1 MYYDPKTK
9 AQREWQIFEHQKM
22 DFMMIISPTQRVVF
36 EIDGY
41 QHYAEDE
48 VVPGTQYKHY
58 ASPARYAE
66 MMKAHRE
73 MSLAGYDVYRFGGR
87 ELWVNGHTTEEEI
100 ISNIGV
106 FFDKLFEKY
115 HIHK

>member
-1 MYYDPKTK
+1 
-9 AQREWQIFEHQKM
+9 
-22 DFMMIISPTQRVVF
+22 MMIISPSQRVVF

-48 VVPGTQYKHY
+48 VAPGTQYKHY

-66 MMKAHRE
+66 MVKAHRE

-87 ELWVNGHTTEEEI
+87 ELWVNDHTSEEEI
-100 ISNIGV
+100 IKNISE
-106 FFDKLFEKY
+106 FFDRLFEKY
-115 HIHK
+115 YVNK